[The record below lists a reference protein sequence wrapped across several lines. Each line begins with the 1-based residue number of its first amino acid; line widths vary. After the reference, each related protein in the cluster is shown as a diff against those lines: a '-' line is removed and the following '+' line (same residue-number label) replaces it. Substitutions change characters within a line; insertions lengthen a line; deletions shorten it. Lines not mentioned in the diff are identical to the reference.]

1 MVTNLLESLS
11 TFTILPLR
19 RATSSQV
26 GTQSPKEQ
34 AQEKN
39 KALVY
44 GFSPLSG
51 LLFGL
56 LAATLIWELHGKTPI
71 LASWL
76 VPIVWF
82 FFSGAQPFASLCRAG
97 GALFAKSKAAG
108 AELLSRENFTG
119 LGMSVG
125 LLLLTGEFFALI
137 QGASVPRLRLASI
150 VLLVPIISRF
160 TAVMFACSTWGRTE
174 GSGFGPY
181 RTLTYLLAG
190 TITTLVSVIVSI
202 ELGLL
207 LLVVSLLVC
216 TVFSAVLYS
225 RTDTI
230 PQSSFGAMVLL
241 AEIASLWI
249 GTLYAMS

>member
-19 RATSSQV
+19 RTSSGPV
-26 GTQSPKEQ
+26 GDIAPNEKN
-34 AQEKN
+34 QEK
-39 KALVY
+39 KRALVY
-44 GFSPLSG
+44 GFAPLSG

-56 LAATLIWELHGKTPI
+56 LAAILIWELHGKTPI

-76 VPIVWF
+76 VPIFWF

-108 AELLSRENFTG
+108 AELLSRESFTG

-137 QGASVPRLRLASI
+137 QGSSVPRFRLATI

-160 TAVMFACSTWGRTE
+160 TAVIFACSTWGRTD
-174 GSGFGPY
+174 GTGFGRY
-181 RTLTYLLAG
+181 RTLTYLIAG
-190 TITTLVSVIVSI
+190 AITTLISLVVSV

-207 LLVVSLLVC
+207 LLVVSLLIC

-241 AEIASLWI
+241 AEIACPWI
-249 GTLYAMS
+249 GTLYALL